1 MLPAPGDP
9 EFYIIAGPTAVGKSE
24 IAVAFAERCGGEIV
38 GADAFQ
44 IYRGLDLLSAKP
56 SADLR
61 ARIPHH
67 FIGEIPLSQAF
78 DVAQYLALATQ
89 RIAEIRARGRLP
101 VIAGGAGL
109 YLRALTCGLADLP
122 PADDELRA
130 HLAGRTLTELQQQYS
145 ALDPEGC
152 AQIDRQNPRRLVRAI
167 EVCLLTGKPFSSFRE
182 QWREPAASFRGIIC
196 ERPRSELHAR
206 INERTER
213 MFRDGVEEEVRN
225 CGPVGATAA
234 QMLGLDQV
242 QKLLR
247 GEVERQ
253 ACIAA
258 IQQATRRYA
267 KRQLTWLRRE
277 TRLTPVDLSSAGG
290 ADQLADRLAGEIG
303 A

>member
-1 MLPAPGDP
+1 MLPAPSDP

-67 FIGEIPLSQAF
+67 LIGEIPLSQAF
-78 DVAQYLALATQ
+78 DVAQYLALATP

-130 HLAGRTLTELQQQYS
+130 NLAGRTLTELQQQYS
-145 ALDPEGC
+145 ALDPEGF

-167 EVCLLTGKPFSSFRE
+167 EVCLLTRRPFSSFRE

-225 CGPVGATAA
+225 CGPIGDTAA

-247 GEVERQ
+247 GEVER
-253 ACIAA
+253 ADCIAA

-290 ADQLADRLAGEIG
+290 SDQLVDRLAGEIG

>member
-78 DVAQYLALATQ
+78 DVAQYLALATP

-130 HLAGRTLTELQQQYS
+130 NLAGRTLTELQQQYS
-145 ALDPEGC
+145 ALDPEGF

-167 EVCLLTGKPFSSFRE
+167 EVCLLTRRPFSSFRE

-225 CGPVGATAA
+225 CGPIGATAA

-247 GEVERQ
+247 GEVER
-253 ACIAA
+253 ADCIAA

-290 ADQLADRLAGEIG
+290 SDQLVDRLAGEIG